1 MKIGLIIN
9 PIAGMG
15 GRVGLK
21 GTDGN
26 LYQTALKLGAK
37 PISINR
43 TLDFLNSLNIIN
55 ELFFIVPNGIMGEY
69 VIKQSKIKNFKV
81 INCAHDNYNT
91 NKFDTI
97 NCSKLISKEV
107 DILVF
112 SGGDGTARDIYDS
125 IKDSLPVIGIPS
137 GVKMYSAIFAKN
149 PREAAKVIESYFY
162 GNSNIKLKEVL
173 DIDEDEYRSNKLK
186 IKLYGF
192 MKSIS
197 SEGMVNVGKQA
208 VYSSDEDEI
217 MGISN
222 YLKELI
228 KNDVIYIVG
237 PGTTTYNVFKN
248 LGIEKTVLG
257 VDIIKNYKVIKFD
270 ANEND
275 ILNLIYN
282 QKAKII
288 ISPIGGQGFL
298 FGRGNQQISPKIIK
312 MIGKENIIV
321 ISTIS
326 KLSSLKYLLVDT
338 GDESV
343 DNMLKGYIKVIFGY
357 KQEKIIKII

>member
-26 LYQTALKLGAK
+26 LYQKALKLGAQ

-43 TLDFLNSLNIIN
+43 TLDFLNNLSLVN

-69 VIKQSKIKNFKV
+69 VIKESKIKNYKV
-81 INCAHDNYNT
+81 IQCSQDNYNT
-91 NKFDTI
+91 NRYDTI
-97 NCSKLISKEV
+97 NCSKLIAKEV
-107 DILVF
+107 NILVF

-125 IKDSLPVIGIPS
+125 IKDSIPVIGIPS
-137 GVKMYSAIFAKN
+137 GVKMYSPLFAKN
-149 PREAAKVIESYFY
+149 PKDAAKVIESYFY
-162 GNSNIKLKEVL
+162 GNSNITLKEVL
-173 DIDEDEYRSNKLK
+173 DIDEDEYRNNKLK
-186 IKLYGF
+186 IKLYGY

-197 SEGMVNVGKQA
+197 SEGMINVGKQA
-208 VYSSDEDEI
+208 VYSVDEDEI

-222 YLKELI
+222 YIKEII
-228 KNDVIYIVG
+228 KQDVFYIVG
-237 PGTTTYNVFKN
+237 PGSTTYNVFKN
-248 LGIEKTVLG
+248 LGLEKTLLG
-257 VDIIKNYKVIKFD
+257 VDLIKNYEIIKYD

-275 ILNLIYN
+275 LLNYINN
-282 QKAKII
+282 QRVKII
-288 ISPIGGQGFL
+288 VSPIGGQGFL
-298 FGRGNQQISPKIIK
+298 FGRGNQQISPKILKIV
-312 MIGKENIIV
+312 GKDNILV

-338 GDESV
+338 GDENA
-343 DNMLKGYIKVIFGY
+343 DNMLKGYIKVIIGY
-357 KQEKIIKII
+357 KQEKIMKII